1 MYITC
6 NFLFSTPCLWVK
18 KAKTTTTT
26 INQINDVDFVGT
38 YFKQCK
44 TSHQKVNN
52 RLLTVMLAEDS
63 LRFVIWLTYY
73 HGRKLSCFFSS
84 SWHVLRIIRIFCLSF
99 TNTYEIFYIYLST
112 VRQLHVISVMG
123 RFRQR
128 DAEWE
133 RKSARKWIMNATSG
147 AQFAA
152 TPLVNSVCRSSPAVF
167 TVSSLFLL

>member
-1 MYITC
+1 M
-6 NFLFSTPCLWVK
+6 
-18 KAKTTTTT
+18 
-26 INQINDVDFVGT
+26 DFVGT

-52 RLLTVMLAEDS
+52 RLLTVTVS
-63 LRFVIWLTYY
+63 WRFAQVRHLTDVLS
-73 HGRKLSCFFSS
+73 RKKTFVFFLLKLTCTADHSY
-84 SWHVLRIIRIFCLSF
+84 IFSILSF

-128 DAEWE
+128 DTECE
-133 RKSARKWIMNATSG
+133 RKSARNWIMNATSG

-152 TPLVNSVCRSSPAVF
+152 TPSVNSVFRSSPAVF
-167 TVSSLFLL
+167 TVSNLFLL

>member
-1 MYITC
+1 MCILRVI
-6 NFLFSTPCLWVK
+6 LFFPLYLCVK

-26 INQINDVDFVGT
+26 INQINDVEFVGT

-52 RLLTVMLAEDS
+52 RLLTVMLVEDS
-63 LRFVIWLTYY
+63 LRFVISLTYY
-73 HGRKLSCFFSS
+73 HGRNLSCFFSS
-84 SWHVLRIIRIFCLSF
+84 SWNVLRIIRIFYLSQ
-99 TNTYEIFYIYLST
+99 THRDLYIYLST
-112 VRQLHVISVMG
+112 VRQLRVISVMG

-133 RKSARKWIMNATSG
+133 RKSARNWIMNATSA

-152 TPLVNSVCRSSPAVF
+152 TPLVY
-167 TVSSLFLL
+167 

>member
-1 MYITC
+1 MFFPLYLC
-6 NFLFSTPCLWVK
+6 VK

-26 INQINDVDFVGT
+26 INKINDVEFVGT

-52 RLLTVMLAEDS
+52 RLLTVMLVEDS

-73 HGRKLSCFFSS
+73 HGRKLSCFFLLKLTCTADHSY
-84 SWHVLRIIRIFCLSF
+84 IFSILSF
-99 TNTYEIFYIYLST
+99 TNTYEVFYIYLST

-128 DAEWE
+128 DAECE
-133 RKSARKWIMNATSG
+133 RKSARNWIMNATSG

-152 TPLVNSVCRSSPAVF
+152 TPLVNSVFRSSPAVF
-167 TVSSLFLL
+167 TVSPLFFL